1 MNAECGMRNAE
12 SSVETWEYY
21 LRTPNSKP
29 RTQLGFTLIEVII
42 FLVLAG
48 IILPLIFIPFMAG
61 LKSYSTPEVVSTA
74 TFLGEELM
82 EEIKGKG
89 FDENPASPTDPGSLG
104 PEAGETRSTYND
116 VDDYDGLVE
125 TPSGFSGYSR
135 SVTVFYVA
143 SGALDTNAGAITNFK
158 RIQVTVTNSQIPNVA
173 MATLVSN

>member
-1 MNAECGMRNAE
+1 MWNAECGVQHRDLE
-12 SSVETWEYY
+12 VLS
-21 LRTPNSKP
+21 PNSEL

-48 IILPLIFIPFMAG
+48 IILPLIFIPFMTG

-82 EEIKGKG
+82 EEIKSKG
-89 FDENPASPTDPGSLG
+89 FDENPASPTDPGILG

-116 VDDYDGLVE
+116 VDDYDGLTE
-125 TPSGFSGYSR
+125 TPSGFNGYSR
-135 SVTVFYVA
+135 SVTVFYVSA
-143 SGALDTNAGAITNFK
+143 NNLDANAGVITSFK
-158 RIQVTVTNSQIPNVA
+158 RIQVTVTNSQIPDVV